1 MAGLG
6 MLRTTVRLVVLCLA
20 IICLAAVNW
29 QAAVHAQATD
39 QGFATFCILNASGW
53 TVFQSNLTVTDNGE
67 VLASVARNQ
76 YVFKRVAPG
85 RHVLKLE
92 TGRELVIQA
101 AAGET
106 YYIKYAYNPAII
118 ALLSSVTFTQ
128 IPKDQAEKVLVQM
141 TPADEQSAAQ
151 APAPAA
157 RIFVASLGNDQ
168 IVRIDDMTGAGW
180 TSFGSRGGGA
190 NEFLGP
196 TGIFVDAVR
205 KIFVT
210 DSNNHRIVRMTDM
223 TGVSWTTFGSRG
235 SGTNQFD
242 SPRGIFVDAA
252 GKIFVTDSNNHRIV
266 RIDDMTGAGW
276 ITFGSFGDG
285 ANQFLGPVGIFV
297 DARGKIFVT
306 DAGNRRIVRM
316 NDVTGAGWTTFGTAG
331 SGSGQFIDPNGIF
344 VSSAGQISVTDSG
357 NNRIVRMDN
366 MTESGWATFGRLSS
380 NGKSRLISPAGIFLR

>member
-1 MAGLG
+1 

-210 DSNNHRIVRMTDM
+210 DSNNHRIVR
-223 TGVSWTTFGSRG
+223 
-235 SGTNQFD
+235 
-242 SPRGIFVDAA
+242 
-252 GKIFVTDSNNHRIV
+252 
-266 RIDDMTGAGW
+266 IDDMTGAGW